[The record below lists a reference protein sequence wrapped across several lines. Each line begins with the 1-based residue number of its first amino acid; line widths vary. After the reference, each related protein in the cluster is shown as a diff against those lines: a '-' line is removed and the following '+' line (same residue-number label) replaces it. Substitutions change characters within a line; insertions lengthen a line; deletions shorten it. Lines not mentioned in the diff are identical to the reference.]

1 MNVAVANIYPV
12 YLEIGSHRTIAAAL
26 DWPGWCRV
34 GRDEA
39 SALQALFEYGPRYA
53 RILRPARLGFQA
65 PNAVSALA
73 VVERLKGN
81 GTTDFGVPMRAP
93 ASDAQPVEDTE
104 LRRLQAMLK
113 ACWRA
118 FDAAVEQ
125 AEGKALR
132 TGPRGGG
139 RTLDKIVEHVLG
151 AAVQSYLTSLGG
163 KAPQSKSAAL
173 SPEPIRQAILETLKA
188 SAHGEIAEYG
198 PRGGKRWS
206 PRYFVRREAWHVLDH
221 VWEIE
226 DRLQKPA
233 E

>member
-1 MNVAVANIYPV
+1 MMNV
-12 YLEIGSHRTIAAAL
+12 YLEVGSRRTFAAAL

-34 GRDEA
+34 GRDETT
-39 SALQALFEYGPRYA
+39 ALQALFECGPRYA

-65 PNAVSALA
+65 PKDVSAFA
-73 VVERLKGN
+73 MVERLKGN
-81 GTTDFGVPMRAP
+81 ATTDFGAPDMAP
-93 ASDAQPVEDTE
+93 AGDAQPLDDVE
-104 LRRLQAMLK
+104 LRRLQTLLK

-118 FDAAVEQ
+118 FDAAVEM
-125 AEGKALR
+125 AEGKTLR

-139 RTLDKIVEHVLG
+139 RSLDKIVEHVLG
-151 AAVQSYLTSLGG
+151 AARQSYLISLGG
-163 KAPQSKSAAL
+163 KAPQPKSAAL
-173 SPEPIRQAILETLKA
+173 SPEPIRQACLETLVA
-188 SAHGEIAEYG
+188 SAHGEIAAYG

-226 DRLQKPA
+226 DRLKKSD

>member
-1 MNVAVANIYPV
+1 MMNV
-12 YLEIGSHRTIAAAL
+12 YLEVGSRRTFAAAL

-34 GRDEA
+34 GRDETT
-39 SALQALFEYGPRYA
+39 ALQALFECGPRYA

-65 PNAVSALA
+65 PKDVSAFA

-81 GTTDFGVPMRAP
+81 ATTDFGAPDMAP
-93 ASDAQPVEDTE
+93 AGDAQPLDDVE
-104 LRRLQAMLK
+104 LRRLQTLLK

-118 FDAAVEQ
+118 FDAAVEM
-125 AEGKALR
+125 AEGKTLR

-139 RTLDKIVEHVLG
+139 RSLDKIVEHVLG
-151 AAVQSYLTSLGG
+151 AARQSYLISLGG
-163 KAPQSKSAAL
+163 KAPQPKSAAL
-173 SPEPIRQAILETLKA
+173 SPEPIRQACLETLVA
-188 SAHGEIAEYG
+188 SAHGEIAAYG

-226 DRLQKPA
+226 DRLKKSD